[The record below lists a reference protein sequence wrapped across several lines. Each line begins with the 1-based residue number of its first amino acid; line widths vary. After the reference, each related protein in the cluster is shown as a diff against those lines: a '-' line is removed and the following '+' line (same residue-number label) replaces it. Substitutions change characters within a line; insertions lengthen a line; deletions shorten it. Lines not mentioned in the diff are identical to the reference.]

1 MGAVNRDRVLGS
13 LAGYPDGF
21 AEDLA
26 RQGCSSSAARS
37 HGQLMQHLSWW
48 MACSGLAVSDS
59 DMVGVDEYLRWRRE
73 TDYVRGLTREQIE
86 PVIGYLR
93 RVGAAPPL
101 PDPAS
106 GMPLLTR
113 RVHILGQP
121 PAHRALIHP
130 QHRSGPLRNLPHRR
144 DRIGQRRAHRASVHP
159 VPLRQLPDRATLIPV
174 LTSDTFELLHP
185 RSPSTPH
192 TFLLA
197 MADETERR
205 GWNLEGGAKSS
216 HHYRS
221 KWGHFRLAHS
231 VRCISTNSVRLSGML
246 CFNTGLYEPGQR
258 WRCGVKEACDQART
272 GRISGDDRRCRRL
285 GGAVAGGRR

>member
-26 RQGCSSSAARS
+26 RQGCSSSVARS

-73 TDYVRGLTREQIE
+73 TGYVRGLTREQIE

-113 RVHILGQP
+113 RVQILGQP

-144 DRIGQRRAHRASVHP
+144 DRISQRRTHRASVHP
-159 VPLRQLPDRATLIPV
+159 VPLRQLPDRAPLIPV

-185 RSPSTPH
+185 RSLLQRPTPSCSPWLTKRNVEAGTSRVGPNQAITTAPSGATSGWH
-192 TFLLA
+192 TQTYTLIC
-197 MADETERR
+197 DEPVMVGARR
-205 GWNLEGGAKSS
+205 GRTARWPR
-216 HHYRS
+216 RS
-221 KWGHFRLAHS
+221 GRG
-231 VRCISTNSVRLSGML
+231 STR
-246 CFNTGLYEPGQR
+246 PR
-258 WRCGVKEACDQART
+258 
-272 GRISGDDRRCRRL
+272 
-285 GGAVAGGRR
+285 